1 MKKYLL
7 LIGFILSSF
16 ISFSQVIP
24 KPNPSAV
31 GIGYKRLLADSTL
44 FIPTGGATPRL
55 GSNNVNRR
63 SAIVTD
69 TINKRLWVFYP
80 NDSTW
85 QEVGS
90 TDTTSLSNRIN
101 ARVKYT
107 DTASMLSPYL
117 KTSFG
122 VKYWD
127 TAAMLSP
134 YVLTSNLPSLTGYV
148 PYTGAT
154 TNLDLGE
161 YGLSGGYNKF
171 DISPTGTPTTLGTL
185 SWDAFYRTLQLV
197 DGTGATN
204 LQIGQEQRTL
214 VHNNTGSALTDG
226 QVVYITGSTGELPS
240 VGLASNTGEMTS
252 SVTLG
257 VVTES
262 IPNGTDGFITTSGI
276 VHGLNTN
283 AYTEGL
289 PIWLGS
295 TPGTFTQTKPIAP
308 ANSVLVGYVVKKAGG
323 NGSIFVKIQNG
334 YELDELHDV
343 LITSKANNDGL
354 FYESATGLWK
364 NKSIAT
370 VLGYTPANEALVVKY
385 TDTAS
390 MLSNYYN
397 KTATDSRLSLKV
409 NYTDTA
415 SMLSPYARTANV
427 NASLALKLNISDT
440 ATMLSNYYNKTAT
453 NALLATKENTI
464 TAGTTSQYYRGD
476 KTFQT
481 LNTTAVAEGTN
492 LYYTDARA
500 RAAISL
506 TTTGSSGASTYN
518 NTTGALNVPS
528 YTLAGLGGQPALNG
542 TGFVKIS
549 GTTISYDNSTYATT
563 AALGNYLPLA
573 GGTLTGALAGT
584 SATFNSGISMT
595 GNNNYLTIGRSGIA
609 NDGVLLFQT
618 ASVNKWILGAR
629 GENTD
634 NFYLYSYGTG
644 GHPLMV
650 NYSTGAATFASSI
663 DMGLSQTFSAGGYKM
678 LYRNSTVNI
687 TYSGTSN
694 WQINNDADNVALMTV
709 RNGGNVLIGTTTDAG
724 YKLDVNGLGRFNG
737 SLKLSSG
744 GNLNIVP
751 ATYGSN
757 GFVAFRNTADNATRW
772 NIYNYTGGGTTYGS
786 LNFSDGAGNDR
797 LVINEGG
804 AATFSNSVTI
814 EGNGSTI
821 RSGNELR
828 FNRAD
833 NAIYTRMYDAGSLAA
848 NGFTLDNMN
857 GEGFHFKNSGTT
869 IMRMNSAGN
878 VGIGTSAP
886 NYNLDVTGQGRFTS
900 NVIGQAYAIVNE
912 SVFRGGIYSYK
923 QVSGGGTDFG
933 ISIFA
938 EGGTGNGNIYFLSGG
953 SATKAMTLTSGGN
966 LLIGTTTDA
975 SFKLDVNGISI
986 FRSNIYFNT
995 NTHAYFYYDRPNNG
1009 FDAVSIYRTAGVNK
1023 WILGTRGNN
1032 NDNFHL
1038 YSYGTGN
1045 QPLEIS
1051 YSTGAA
1057 TFASSVTASSFFES
1071 SDKRLKNILTSTT
1084 SEIPTITFNWKDKR
1098 DTKTHW
1104 GYIAQDVQK
1113 YLPDAIDTDD
1123 KGYLKVD
1130 YNQVHTY
1137 KIAQLEER
1145 IAELENLIKTKLK

>member
-69 TINKRLWVFYP
+69 TINKKFWVFYP

-117 KTSFG
+117 KSSFG

-289 PIWLGS
+289 PIYLGS
-295 TPGTFTQTKPIAP
+295 TPGTFTQTKPVAP

-397 KTATDSRLSLKV
+397 KTATDSKLALKL
-409 NYTDTA
+409 NISDTA

-440 ATMLSNYYNKTAT
+440 ATMLSNYYNKTAA

-464 TAGTTSQYYRGD
+464 TAGTTAQYYRGD
-476 KTFQT
+476 KSFQT

-518 NTTGALNVPS
+518 NTTGALNIPN
-528 YTLAGLGGQPALNG
+528 YTLAGLGGQPQLNG

-563 AALGNYLPLA
+563 AALDSYLPLSA
-573 GGTLTGALAGT
+573 GLTKPLTGDLYISSSEPQIWLNKTGTDAG
-584 SATFNSGISMT
+584 AW
-595 GNNNYLTIGRSGIA
+595 R
-609 NDGVLLFQT
+609 
-618 ASVNKWILGAR
+618 ILG
-629 GENTD
+629 
-634 NFYLYSYGTG
+634 
-644 GHPLMV
+644 
-650 NYSTGAATFASSI
+650 STGASLRRFRI
-663 DMGLSQTFSAGGYKM
+663 Y
-678 LYRNSTVNI
+678 
-687 TYSGTSN
+687 
-694 WQINNDADNVALMTV
+694 DNVAGLDRLV
-709 RNGGNVLIGTTTDAG
+709 VFDSGNVGIATTTDAG
-724 YKLDVNGLGRFNG
+724 YKLDVNGTGRFSGNLTENNQNG
-737 SLKLSSG
+737 STWVISKNTNAGSGAAAGFLMTNNTGDLGAISLLSSG
-744 GNLNIVP
+744 NSPSNALFIRTLSTNSLVLGTNSAANLTIAN
-751 ATYGSN
+751 
-757 GFVAFRNTADNATRW
+757 
-772 NIYNYTGGGTTYGS
+772 
-786 LNFSDGAGNDR
+786 
-797 LVINEGG
+797 GG
-804 AATFSNSVTI
+804 AASFSSSV
-814 EGNGSTI
+814 S
-821 RSGNELR
+821 
-828 FNRAD
+828 
-833 NAIYTRMYDAGSLAA
+833 A
-848 NGFTLDNMN
+848 NGNITSSISALYTSQLTLQNSYSATQHTHIGAFGGNSYWSTNWYYNSGAAFDDNT
-857 GEGFHFKNSGTT
+857 KNSASIVLNADGTINLNT
-869 IMRMNSAGN
+869 INAGN
-878 VGIGTSAP
+878 TNPNTRVFIGNTGSVGIGTSAP
-886 NYNLDVTGQGRFTS
+886 TRLLQLSSNDAIISLNSTTTANWRGIIFQNNAASDGTEYAYIKYNATSGEMRYYANPAAFGGFTS
-900 NVIGQAYAIVNE
+900 WYSNNTE
-912 SVFRGGIYSYK
+912 SMR
-923 QVSGGGTDFG
+923 
-933 ISIFA
+933 
-938 EGGTGNGNIYFLSGG
+938 
-953 SATKAMTLTSGGN
+953 MTAGGN
-966 LLIGTTTDA
+966 LLLGTTTDNGYK
-975 SFKLDVNGISI
+975 FQVNG
-986 FRSNIYFNT
+986 T
-995 NTHAYFYYDRPNNG
+995 
-1009 FDAVSIYRTAGVNK
+1009 VSTAGDIYTTSTLRMSGNSSYNWTIQNYNDANWGFGMFNSGSQYYPTVYFSGD
-1023 WILGTRGNN
+1023 GTDQRGFRVRNVSTSTN
-1032 NDNFHL
+1032 VFL
-1038 YSYGTGN
+1038 VT
-1045 QPLEIS
+1045 
-1051 YSTGAA
+1051 STGVGTFSSNVYA
-1057 TFASSVTASSFFES
+1057 TGYYET

-1084 SEIPTITFNWKDKR
+1084 SEIPTVTFTWKDKTK

-1113 YLPDAIDTDD
+1113 FLPDAVSKNSDS
-1123 KGYLKVD
+1123 YLSVD

>member
-16 ISFSQVIP
+16 VSFSQVIP

-69 TINKRLWVFYP
+69 TINKKLWVFYP

-85 QEVGS
+85 QEVGF

-117 KTSFG
+117 KSSFG

-171 DISPTGTPTTLGTL
+171 DISPTSTPTTLGTL

-214 VHNNTGSALTDG
+214 VHNNTGSTLVDG

-262 IPNGTDGFITTSGI
+262 ISNGANGFITTSGI

-289 PIWLGS
+289 PIYLGS
-295 TPGTFTQTKPIAP
+295 TPGTFTQTKPVAP

-427 NASLALKLNISDT
+427 NASLATKLNISDT
-440 ATMLSNYYNKTAT
+440 ATMLSNYYNKTAA

-464 TAGTTSQYYRGD
+464 TAGTTAQYYRGD

-506 TTTGSSGASTYN
+506 TTAGTSGASTYN
-518 NTTGALNVPS
+518 NTTGALNVPN
-528 YTLAGLGGQPALNG
+528 YTLAGLGGQAALSG
-542 TGFVKIS
+542 TGFVKIT
-549 GTTISYDNSTYATT
+549 GTTISYDNSTYLTTASAAATYQTILTNPVTGTGTNGYLPKFTGSTSIGNSSLYETGSKLYYGTTTTNTVGAGGITVSNPASSSFVLYNGGVLGFLYGSTT
-563 AALGNYLPLA
+563 AAGMAISSTGDLRFETGD
-573 GGTLTGALAGT
+573 GSGTNWPERARLFA
-584 SATFNSGISMT
+584 ST
-595 GNNNYLTIGRSGIA
+595 GNFTIGYG
-609 NDGVLLFQT
+609 GVQ
-618 ASVNKWILGAR
+618 V
-629 GENTD
+629 
-634 NFYLYSYGTG
+634 
-644 GHPLMV
+644 
-650 NYSTGAATFASSI
+650 
-663 DMGLSQTFSAGGYKM
+663 
-678 LYRNSTVNI
+678 
-687 TYSGTSN
+687 
-694 WQINNDADNVALMTV
+694 
-709 RNGGNVLIGTTTDAG
+709 DAG
-724 YKLDVNGLGRFNG
+724 YKLDVSGTVRF
-737 SLKLSSG
+737 
-744 GNLNIVP
+744 
-751 ATYGSN
+751 T
-757 GFVAFRNTADNATRW
+757 
-772 NIYNYTGGGTTYGS
+772 GS
-786 LNFSDGAGNDR
+786 LNGTTATFSGNVGVGGASTSYQNYRYLTLIGGSTTQGGDLYLKTSDGSYNAELFVDNTGLTLSTNDKFTLLTGAGVQR
-797 LVINEGG
+797 LQIASTG
-804 AATFSNSVTI
+804 AATFSNSVTV
-814 EGNGSTI
+814 NGVLYANDNI
-821 RSGNELR
+821 RV
-828 FNRAD
+828 
-833 NAIYTRMYDAGSLAA
+833 YAA
-848 NGFTLDNMN
+848 NQFW
-857 GEGFHFKNSGTT
+857 FNSG
-869 IMRMNSAGN
+869 
-878 VGIGTSAP
+878 
-886 NYNLDVTGQGRFTS
+886 
-900 NVIGQAYAIVNE
+900 
-912 SVFRGGIYSYK
+912 FRGQILPYSAY
-923 QVSGGGTDFG
+923 GGGTDYSPFFTSETSLAFG
-933 ISIFA
+933 V
-938 EGGTGNGNIYFLSGG
+938 GGN
-953 SATKAMTLTSGGN
+953 ATKALMIASGGN
-966 LLIGTTTDA
+966 VLIGGTTDVGAKLKVYGGTIDFAGDTRYGVARVYNA
-975 SFKLDVNGISI
+975 SVGDMFGMEQVGTTQTGTSGAATRL
-986 FRSNIYFNT
+986 F
-995 NTHAYFYYDRPNNG
+995 
-1009 FDAVSIYRTAGVNK
+1009 TANA
-1023 WILGTRGNN
+1023 NN
-1032 NDNFHL
+1032 NF
-1038 YSYGTGN
+1038 
-1045 QPLEIS
+1045 IS
-1051 YSTGAA
+1051 LGWYTTATAFTDALKIMATSGAA
-1057 TFASSVTASSFFES
+1057 TFMNTVTATGFFES
-1071 SDKRLKNILTSTT
+1071 SDKRLKNILTSTSST
-1084 SEIPTITFNWKDKR
+1084 IPTVTFNWKDKTK

-1104 GYIAQDVQK
+1104 GYIAQEVQK

-1137 KIAQLEER
+1137 KIAQLEKEV
-1145 IAELENLIKTKLK
+1145 AELKELIKTKLKCEF